1 MNKNKILLIGVGCAL
16 CLSGF
21 IIATNYEDV
30 NTVVESYKST
40 TNGAYTRKHLE
51 VAIQEARKANN
62 IKKPSDVDAVRG
74 DVLRAPE
81 NYDADVWIAYINN
94 LGISDARK
102 VVCVYALTQYKNR
115 VPYSQAKRQLS
126 VDNPTFID
134 CSSLVYNAHW
144 KAGLQPMPPN
154 NTAALIDAVTD
165 VDMANLLPGDIAVY
179 RKSDGGHTM
188 IYMGTNS
195 QGPVWCHASGVKEGM
210 KLNPRP
216 FDDILSHAG
225 YTRSRIGST
234 VALVNDRAYN

>member
-1 MNKNKILLIGVGCAL
+1 MNKNKIFLIGVGCAL

-21 IIATNYEDV
+21 IVATNYTDMS
-30 NTVVESYKST
+30 VVVDGYKST
-40 TNGAYTRKHLE
+40 TNGTYTRKHLE
-51 VAIQEARKANN
+51 VAIQEAKRDNVTKEHTGGNSV
-62 IKKPSDVDAVRG
+62 KG
-74 DVLRAPE
+74 DVLKAPE

-102 VVCVYALTQYKNR
+102 VVCIYALTQYKNR
-115 VPYSQAKRQLS
+115 VPYSQAKRQLC
-126 VDNPTFID
+126 VDNPSFID

-154 NTAALIDAVTD
+154 NTAALIGAVTD
-165 VDMANLLPGDIAVY
+165 VDTTNLLPGDVAVY

-216 FDDILSHAG
+216 FGDILSHAG
-225 YTRSRIGST
+225 YIRSRIGST
-234 VALVNDRAYN
+234 AALVNDRDYN

>member
-1 MNKNKILLIGVGCAL
+1 MNKNKIFLIGVGCAL

-21 IIATNYEDV
+21 IVATNYTDMSA
-30 NTVVESYKST
+30 VVDGYKST
-40 TNGAYTRKHLE
+40 TNGTYTRKHLE
-51 VAIQEARKANN
+51 VAIQEV
-62 IKKPSDVDAVRG
+62 KKDNSTKEYTGGNRVNG
-74 DVLRAPE
+74 DVLKAPE

-126 VDNPTFID
+126 VDNPSFID

-154 NTAALIDAVTD
+154 NTAVLIGAVTD
-165 VDMANLLPGDIAVY
+165 VDTVNLLPGDIAVY

-216 FDDILSHAG
+216 FNDILSHAG
-225 YTRSRIGST
+225 YIRSRIGST
-234 VALVNDRAYN
+234 AALVNDRAYN